1 MFQLTYTR
9 TPDDYCH
16 YYRLLTRRMQ
26 RGLLRGVLSSI
37 SYPLTIFFLFI
48 LVVVVA
54 LQLQTNGWIVPL
66 LGAIVVGAG
75 LYASVLLAAAAR
87 IEYLSP
93 GGPFTG
99 LVHLTA
105 DERVVSIALPL
116 VRQEFQWSAVQSV
129 SEAGCVIFWIEP
141 SIGEYIPERAFSSPQ
156 HRGSF
161 VAFANARVAAA
172 RTSPHA
178 S

>member
-9 TPDDYCH
+9 TPDDYRH

-26 RGLLRGVLSSI
+26 RGLLRRVLRSI
-37 SYPLTIFFLFI
+37 SYPLTIVYL
-48 LVVVVA
+48 LLLGVVVA
-54 LQLQTNGWIVPL
+54 LQLYMNGSMVPL
-66 LGAIVVGAG
+66 VAAIVVGAG
-75 LYASVLLAAAAR
+75 LHASTLLAAAA
-87 IEYLSP
+87 EYLSP

-105 DERVVSIALPL
+105 DERGVSIVLPL
-116 VRQEFQWSAVQSV
+116 LKQELQWSAVQSV
-129 SEAGCVIFWIEP
+129 SDSGCVIFWIEP

-161 VAFANARVAAA
+161 VAFANTRVAAA
-172 RTSPHA
+172 RSSPNA

>member
-9 TPDDYCH
+9 TPDDYRH

-26 RGLLRGVLSSI
+26 RGLLRGMLGSI
-37 SYPLTIFFLFI
+37 SYPLTIFYLFL
-48 LVVVVA
+48 LGVVVA
-54 LQLQTNGWIVPL
+54 LQLHMNGSMVPL
-66 LGAIVVGAG
+66 IAAIVVGAG
-75 LYASVLLAAAAR
+75 LYASALLAAAAR
-87 IEYLSP
+87 VDYLSP

-105 DERVVSIALPL
+105 DDRAVSVVLPL
-116 VRQEFQWSAVQSV
+116 LKQEMQWSAVQSV
-129 SEAGCVIFWIEP
+129 SEAGPVILWIEP

-156 HRGSF
+156 HRASF

-172 RTSPHA
+172 RASPNA